1 MLILTYPLLI
11 FWISFLAF
19 LTFGDIECYFS
30 YYSKY
35 LDWVYFLVGYGLQT
49 YYYILSYSPPTQ
61 NSDPWGS
68 SGFTTGFFG
77 DLFCEVFEWIEVL
90 KCLTD

>member
-11 FWISFLAF
+11 FWISFLTF
-19 LTFGDIECYFS
+19 LTFGDIESYFS

-49 YYYILSYSPPTQ
+49 YYYILS
-61 NSDPWGS
+61 
-68 SGFTTGFFG
+68 
-77 DLFCEVFEWIEVL
+77 
-90 KCLTD
+90 